1 LDAAHMNALQQKVE
15 KGLANGYVG
24 LDASGNIALAAAAK
38 VVWAGDTNLYRA
50 AADTLQ
56 TDDLFVGQSSSSNDA
71 RLATKLT
78 ADTGYRW
85 VVRADGNMYWGNGG
99 GVYGTKLCRWAA
111 NTLTTDGKIEAGKGL
126 TAGVAALGVFVG
138 ADPQYRFTLGND
150 GKMQWGPGNVGTDT
164 NLYRSG
170 ANRLRTD
177 GDFVIG
183 GQLWTGMAGAGAT
196 GGGLNWEGG
205 VYRGG
210 ASGCLRPA
218 PACSSR

>member
-1 LDAAHMNALQQKVE
+1 EVDPAKGLSGLFAVFGGLMSSTYVDGTTPLDAAHMNALQQKVE

-85 VVRADGNMYWGNGG
+85 FVRADGNMYWGNGA
-99 GVYGTKLCRWAA
+99 GVYDTNLYRSAA

-126 TAGVAALGVFVG
+126 TAGGAAPRGFL
-138 ADPQYRFTLGND
+138 
-150 GKMQWGPGNVGTDT
+150 
-164 NLYRSG
+164 
-170 ANRLRTD
+170 
-177 GDFVIG
+177 
-183 GQLWTGMAGAGAT
+183 
-196 GGGLNWEGG
+196 GGGPHGLFSLCEAGEKEWGARDVG
-205 VYRGG
+205 RG
-210 ASGCLRPA
+210 
-218 PACSSR
+218 

>member
-85 VVRADGNMYWGNGG
+85 FVRADGNMYWGNGA
-99 GVYGTKLCRWAA
+99 GVYDTNLYRSAA

-126 TAGVAALGVFVG
+126 AAGVAALGVYVG

-150 GKMQWGPGNVGTDT
+150 GKMQWGPGNVVVDT
-164 NLYRSG
+164 SLYRSG

-183 GQLWTGMAGAGAT
+183 GQLWTGTAVAGAH
-196 GGGLNWEGG
+196 
-205 VYRGG
+205 RGG
-210 ASGCLRPA
+210 RHRDGAVR
-218 PACSSR
+218 R